1 MKSLLRNT
9 VINGVSLYSTSLILN
24 GVKIEG
30 GFLTYV
36 FGGFALTL
44 MTFILK
50 PILKIITLP
59 INLVTFGMFSFLI
72 NAIILYFLTLFVPQ
86 IKITSFVFQGVTL
99 AGFVVPK
106 VSFNAFFAFIVASVV
121 LSFIISFIKWLTG
134 K

>member
-30 GFLTYV
+30 GFLTYI
-36 FGGFALTL
+36 FAGFALTL

-50 PILKIITLP
+50 PVLNIIAFP

-72 NAIILYFLTLFVPQ
+72 NAIILYILTIFIPQ
-86 IKITSFVFQGVTL
+86 IKITSFVFKGFTL
-99 AGFVVPK
+99 SGFVVPI
-106 VSFNAFFAFIVASVV
+106 VSFNAFFAFIAASVV